1 MGILHTSTRL
11 RVLHIHISKVET
23 NMLSATSATTSL
35 SSCLRG
41 YSLKQQQQ
49 QQQQRSSSS
58 AESSSS
64 RRSSTSVMMRSSSS
78 EKKSSCTSSSSED
91 VGRTALLATIASS
104 PIVLSAQD
112 AFAKGGEFGLLEGPP
127 RRWCTRF
134 SWASCTPPAY

>member
-35 SSCLRG
+35 NSCLRG
-41 YSLKQQQQ
+41 YSLKQQQH
-49 QQQQRSSSS
+49 QRSSSS

>member
-11 RVLHIHISKVET
+11 RVLHTHISKVET
-23 NMLSATSATTSL
+23 NMLSATSTTTSL

-41 YSLKQQQQ
+41 YSLKQ

-64 RRSSTSVMMRSSSS
+64 RRSSTPVMMRSSS
-78 EKKSSCTSSSSED
+78 EKKSSFTSSSSED

>member
-1 MGILHTSTRL
+1 
-11 RVLHIHISKVET
+11 
-23 NMLSATSATTSL
+23 MLSATSATTSL

-112 AFAKGGEFGLLEGPP
+112 AFAKGGEFGLLEGRTAALVHPFFLGIMYATSLYAGYLGLQW
-127 RRWCTRF
+127 RKVRTVGEEIEELE
-134 SWASCTPPAY
+134 